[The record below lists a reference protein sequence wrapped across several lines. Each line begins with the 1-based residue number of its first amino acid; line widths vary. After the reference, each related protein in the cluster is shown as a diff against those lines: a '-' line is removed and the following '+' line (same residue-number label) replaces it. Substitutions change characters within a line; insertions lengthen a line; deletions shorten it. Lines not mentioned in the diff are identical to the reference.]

1 VRLRQRPDDLLA
13 LTAATADALAI
24 PAEFVEKD
32 FWVVELLR
40 SLFQPSDVSADVT
53 IVFKGGTSLSKGF
66 GLTQRFSEDVDSHD
80 GNRVGDRLAG
90 LTPKLTGSMSM
101 PWL

>member
-1 VRLRQRPDDLLA
+1 MGISAGVAVNESLVRLRQRPDDLLA

-40 SLFQPSDVSADVT
+40 SLFNDSPR
-53 IVFKGGTSLSKGF
+53 TSTS
-66 GLTQRFSEDVDSHD
+66 S
-80 GNRVGDRLAG
+80 
-90 LTPKLTGSMSM
+90 
-101 PWL
+101 